1 MKIKMK
7 ILPAALLA
15 ALLAL
20 PVQANELAPAMT
32 SYVIENVVPWASD
45 PMVIA
50 AILAGNAAH
59 AGLSQ
64 AGIDTLDKAW
74 RAEVGT
80 ALTPTITPV
89 VSNPVSD
96 FLRQRLGSTAGKVTE
111 VFVMDDRGLLVG
123 ASGITSDY
131 WQGDEEKWSMT
142 YPRGPGAVH
151 IGEVGF
157 DDSSQTY
164 QAQVSFA
171 VVDPATGLAIGAVTV
186 GLDADAMR

>member
-1 MKIKMK
+1 MKS
-7 ILPAALLA
+7 LPAALLV

-20 PVQANELAPAMT
+20 PVQANDLAPAMKT
-32 SYVIENVVPWASD
+32 YVTQTVLPWASD

-50 AILAGNAAH
+50 AIHASNAAH

-64 AGIDTLDKAW
+64 AEIDTLDKAW

-80 ALTPTITPV
+80 AATPTITPV
-89 VSNPVSD
+89 VNNLVSD
-96 FLRQRLGSTAGKVTE
+96 FLRQRLGSTAGRVTE
-111 VFVMDDRGLLVG
+111 AFVMDDRGLLVG
-123 ASGITSDY
+123 TSGITSDY

-142 YPRGPGAVH
+142 YPRGPGAFH
-151 IGEVGF
+151 IGEVEF
-157 DDSSQTY
+157 DDSSQTF